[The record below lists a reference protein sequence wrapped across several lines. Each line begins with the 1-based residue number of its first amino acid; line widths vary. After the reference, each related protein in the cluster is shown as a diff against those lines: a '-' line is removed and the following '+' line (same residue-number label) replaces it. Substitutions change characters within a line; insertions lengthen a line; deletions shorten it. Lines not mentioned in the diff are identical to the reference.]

1 MFFMARPEAERLQ
14 YINYLKIVG
23 ALSRLFSE
31 SDVPYLYYRASENIF
46 CKAFSADNYSRTD
59 CSFDA
64 GKQIAGRKYGIG
76 IKTFLENSGSTFQK
90 VAEFNKDKSSY
101 DSLKDDPK
109 QLIKKVSELRNT
121 RISFAKNLYKSNDEI
136 YHCIL
141 RSKETFK
148 IYESAMDCVNIDGIS
163 SITVNSN
170 ENVINFEDGLNAY
183 KFNLSKSTLF
193 KRFDSS
199 GQEFSFAVEIV
210 EDPYELLSQLFSNE
224 PDLEVY
230 KETHTKKPFVIL
242 PLFSTS
248 LKPRQVP
255 EKSGLNQWNAG
266 GRKRSMGEVYIPVPA
281 KIHRCF
287 ENFFPD
293 RDTPFDLILP
303 NGERLNAK
311 ICQQGRKAL
320 MSNPNDALEQW
331 MLRDVLN
338 LAEGELL
345 TYDKLL
351 EIGVDSVCV
360 TKLGDYEFAIDFKK
374 TGSFD
379 VFEEKYM
386 Q

>member
-64 GKQIAGRKYGIG
+64 GKLIAGRKYGIG
-76 IKTFLENSGSTFQK
+76 IKTFLENRGSTFQK

-101 DSLKDDPK
+101 DSLKVDPK
-109 QLIKKVSELRNT
+109 QLIRKVSELRNT
-121 RISFAKNLYKSNDEI
+121 RISFAKNLYKSSDEI

-148 IYESAMDCVNIDGIS
+148 IYESTMDCVNIDGIS

-183 KFNLSKSTLF
+183 KFNLPKSTLF

-242 PLFSTS
+242 PLFSTK
-248 LKPRQVP
+248 LKPRQVAP
-255 EKSGLNQWNAG
+255 KAGLNLWNAT
-266 GRKRSMGEVYIPVPA
+266 GRSRDPNEIEIRIPRAVN
-281 KIHRCF
+281 KKF
-287 ENFFPD
+287 ELFFPPK
-293 RDTPFDLILP
+293 DTRFNLILP
-303 NGERLNAK
+303 NGENLDAK
-311 ICQQGRKAL
+311 ICQEGRKAL
-320 MSNPNDALEQW
+320 MSNPNKDLGKW
-331 MLRDVLN
+331 LLRDVLKLN
-338 LAEGELL
+338 EGELVSHE
-345 TYDKLL
+345 KLL
-351 EIGVDSVCV
+351 ELGVDSVCV
-360 TKLGDYEFAIDFKK
+360 TKNSEDEFAIDFKK
-374 TGSFD
+374 TGTFD
-379 VFEEKYM
+379 VFSEKFLK
-386 Q
+386 